1 MGGGWWCSAW
11 AGDVGSPIP
20 FCSSCWV
27 LSCHMPPS
35 WWGGGCSDP
44 LLYFSTKNMGWIR
57 MWSRTLLCTMEYF
70 RTWQKKIMQF
80 IAISMLN
87 LQTKTLLIALIHG
100 LFLFFP
106 KSSWVSV
113 GVTAHE
119 GVYVN
124 LVVMYL
130 LRWYESCIPI
140 YWKSGTE
147 TRACTNTEGKCWERR
162 AQPVPLWYPKL
173 IWSTLPWGK

>member
-1 MGGGWWCSAW
+1 
-11 AGDVGSPIP
+11 
-20 FCSSCWV
+20 
-27 LSCHMPPS
+27 
-35 WWGGGCSDP
+35 
-44 LLYFSTKNMGWIR
+44 
-57 MWSRTLLCTMEYF
+57 
-70 RTWQKKIMQF
+70 MQF

-106 KSSWVSV
+106 KSSSVSV

-124 LVVMYL
+124 LVAMYL

-140 YWKSGTE
+140 Y
-147 TRACTNTEGKCWERR
+147 
-162 AQPVPLWYPKL
+162 
-173 IWSTLPWGK
+173 